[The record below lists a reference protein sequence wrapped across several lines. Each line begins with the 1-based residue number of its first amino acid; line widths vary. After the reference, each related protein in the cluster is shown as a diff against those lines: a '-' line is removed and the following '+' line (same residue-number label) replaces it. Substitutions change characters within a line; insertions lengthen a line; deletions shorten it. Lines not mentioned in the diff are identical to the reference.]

1 MEEDMR
7 PIARSAAA
15 VLALGMLATLPAAAN
30 AGCKQFG
37 AVGTGINE
45 GIAKFMADAALK
57 NIREN
62 AGYNKPAGATTYKC
76 EAGMIATDCHVRQ
89 KVCQ

>member
-1 MEEDMR
+1 MK
-7 PIARSAAA
+7 IITKTAATLI
-15 VLALGMLATLPAAAN
+15 LALGLAATATTAN
-30 AGCKQFG
+30 AACKTFG

-62 AGYNKPAGATTYKC
+62 AGYTKPSGSTTYKC
-76 EAGMIATDCHVRQ
+76 EAGMISTDCHAHQ
-89 KVCQ
+89 KACN

>member
-1 MEEDMR
+1 MR
-7 PIARSAAA
+7 LIAKGAAIA
-15 VLALGMLATLPAAAN
+15 LATGMLAILPATAN
-30 AGCKQFG
+30 AACKQIG

-57 NIREN
+57 NIREA
-62 AGYNKPAGATTYKC
+62 AGYSKTSGATTYKC
-76 EAGMIATDCHVRQ
+76 EAGMVSTDCHARQ

>member
-1 MEEDMR
+1 MR
-7 PIARSAAA
+7 LIAKSAAA
-15 VLALGMLATLPAAAN
+15 AIALGLLATLPATAN
-30 AGCKQFG
+30 AACKQIG

-62 AGYNKPAGATTYKC
+62 AGYNKPSGATTYKC
-76 EAGMIATDCHVRQ
+76 EAGMIATDCHARQ